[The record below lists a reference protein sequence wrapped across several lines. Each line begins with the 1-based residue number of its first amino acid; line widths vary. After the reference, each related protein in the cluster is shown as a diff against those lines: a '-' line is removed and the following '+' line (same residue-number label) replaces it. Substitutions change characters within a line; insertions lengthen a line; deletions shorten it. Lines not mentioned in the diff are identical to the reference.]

1 MNSDPGLRQMKAE
14 QWFIS
19 KLRAI
24 APEKAVRVFSG
35 TTDISIRAKRAA
47 ALIASEG
54 LTDTVCGKT
63 AGQPVTFAQAHER
76 LYGHTLKIV

>member
-1 MNSDPGLRQMKAE
+1 MNGDPGLRQMKAE

-35 TTDISIRAKRAA
+35 TTDS
-47 ALIASEG
+47 ASG
-54 LTDTVCGKT
+54 LSV
-63 AGQPVTFAQAHER
+63 QPP
-76 LYGHTLKIV
+76 